1 MEVAAYREPS
11 MLGRKRAFRTC
22 KAKTEVSIFR
32 VVDDTERTREI
43 VRQRYRSELVAARG
57 LLEKAL
63 SALSSP
69 SSPVSAPRV
78 VRSEE
83 PPAKKIKASPSPP
96 VIKPKRKKM
105 TRGERDL
112 LAAGLAKLASELPDH
127 IINLLKK
134 HSRGISDGEM
144 EIDIDS
150 VDDEALLEI
159 QQQLDEFVRE
169 RARREHQA
177 DSSMMAEE
185 EEEDVD
191 IVGGVSPLAITPA
204 PLQLAEE
211 EEEYMDICDDASPAV
226 NPKNLGDD
234 ATMSGSDLDSDS
246 GGSSGSGSCSDESQ
260 AEQDATLLMASAKE
274 YLERCRAREK
284 ARQEVLE
291 MERAAMPEETVHW
304 TVLKSL
310 HIVEYNMARPD
321 SLLRQLGLFLKVDD
335 YDIGI
340 EEQQQHHHC
349 QSFQEDLE
357 EGEVRF

>member
-1 MEVAAYREPS
+1 MP
-11 MLGRKRAFRTC
+11 
-22 KAKTEVSIFR
+22 
-32 VVDDTERTREI
+32 
-43 VRQRYRSELVAARG
+43 ELVAARG
-57 LLEKAL
+57 LLEEAL
-63 SALSSP
+63 AALSSP
-69 SSPVSAPRV
+69 SSPMSPPRV

-127 IINLLKK
+127 IIDLLKK
-134 HSRGISDGEM
+134 HSRGISDGEI

-150 VDDEALLEI
+150 VQDEALLEI

-169 RARREHQA
+169 RPDPSRREHQVG
-177 DSSMMAEE
+177 SMMAEE

-191 IVGGVSPLAITPA
+191 IVGGVSPLPIAPA

-211 EEEYMDICDDASPAV
+211 EDECVDVCGDASPAV

-234 ATMSGSDLDSDS
+234 ATISVSGSPSSSTSSDLGSDT
-246 GGSSGSGSCSDESQ
+246 GNSSASESR
-260 AEQDATLLMASAKE
+260 AERDATLLMNHAKD

-291 MERAAMPEETVHW
+291 TERAAMPSETIHP
-304 TVLKSL
+304 TVFKSL
-310 HIVEYNMARPD
+310 RIVEYNMARPD
-321 SLLRQLGLFLKVDD
+321 NMLRQLGLFLKVDD

-357 EGEVRF
+357 EGEIRF